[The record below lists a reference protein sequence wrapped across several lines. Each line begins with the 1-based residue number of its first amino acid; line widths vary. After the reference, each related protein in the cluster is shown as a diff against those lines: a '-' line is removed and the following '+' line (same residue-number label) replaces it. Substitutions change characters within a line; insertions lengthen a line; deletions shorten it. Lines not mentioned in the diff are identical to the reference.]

1 MGASIPILVLVV
13 AFHLIAFVL
22 AVGAERRRSTVPFC
36 SICSDQSWVL
46 FLFLLYLYLI
56 IKDSIFFLLT
66 SLFDVLEGSGK
77 TG

>member
-46 FLFLLYLYLI
+46 FLFLLYVYLI

-66 SLFDVLEGSGK
+66 SLFDVLEG
-77 TG
+77 